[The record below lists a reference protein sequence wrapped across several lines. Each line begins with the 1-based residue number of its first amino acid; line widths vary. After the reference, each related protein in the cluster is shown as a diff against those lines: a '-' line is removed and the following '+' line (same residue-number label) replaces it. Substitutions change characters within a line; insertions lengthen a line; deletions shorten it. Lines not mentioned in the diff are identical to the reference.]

1 MPERLYRVTDRAALK
16 RLREE
21 GVRIVFQFPGGVVLR
36 EPLRRPISGLTEISD
51 TGRTPVPPQLTREN
65 IGEAAYALRS
75 SQAWRTRKSRR
86 PHVDVSMDQI
96 IAGTADKIA

>member
-16 RLREE
+16 RLRDE
-21 GVRIVFQFPGGVVLR
+21 GARIVFQFPGGVVLR
-36 EPLRRPISGLTEISD
+36 EPLRRNIEGLTEID
-51 TGRTPVPPQLTREN
+51 AGKLPVPSQLTREN

-75 SQAWRTRKSRR
+75 SSAWRTRKTRR

>member
-1 MPERLYRVTDRAALK
+1 MSEQLYRVTDRAALK

-21 GVRIVFQFPGGVVLR
+21 GVRIVFQFPGAVVLR
-36 EPLRRPISGLTEISD
+36 EPLRRKIDGLTEID
-51 TGRTPVPPQLTREN
+51 AAKLPVPSQLTREN

-75 SQAWRTRKSRR
+75 SATWRARKARR
-86 PHVDVSMDQI
+86 RHVDVSMDQI

>member
-16 RLREE
+16 RLRDE

-36 EPLRRPISGLTEISD
+36 EPLRRNIAGLTEID
-51 TGRTPVPPQLTREN
+51 TGKLPVPPQLTREN

-75 SQAWRTRKSRR
+75 SEAWRARKSRR
-86 PHVDVSMDQI
+86 LHVDVSMDQI
-96 IAGTADKIA
+96 IAGNADKIA

>member
-1 MPERLYRVTDRAALK
+1 MPEQLYRVTDRAALK
-16 RLREE
+16 RLRDE

-36 EPLRRPISGLTEISD
+36 EPLRRNIEGLTQID
-51 TGRTPVPPQLTREN
+51 AGNAPVPTQLTREN

-75 SQAWRTRKSRR
+75 SAAWRARKMRR

>member
-16 RLREE
+16 RLRDE

-36 EPLRRPISGLTEISD
+36 EPLRRDIAGLIQADPGNVQIPTN
-51 TGRTPVPPQLTREN
+51 LTREN

-75 SQAWRTRKSRR
+75 SAAWRARKARR
-86 PHVDVSMDQI
+86 PHADVSMDQI
-96 IAGTADKIA
+96 IAGDADKIA

>member
-36 EPLRRPISGLTEISD
+36 EPLPRNIAGLTLADPGNVQIP
-51 TGRTPVPPQLTREN
+51 TQLTREN

-75 SQAWRTRKSRR
+75 SAAWRTRKTRR